1 MTEEKEKQEEL
12 NPIEIIVQND
22 TSNVK
27 EKTEIGIPL
36 LDLSINDLILKM
48 VEFSNKENCLTV
60 SKNAEEVRSI
70 FYQKLKDLKK
80 ENEVEKE
87 ENQKTEKIIL
97 HPHEIEFKRAYKKFK
112 SIKNKHRKEKDE
124 MLWIWLTFSNEN
136 ATLEFPRKFKT
147 NHEFGRNT

>member
-1 MTEEKEKQEEL
+1 MTEEKEKQGEL

-22 TSNVK
+22 ASNVK

-60 SKNAEEVRSI
+60 SKDAEEVRSI

-87 ENQKTEKIIL
+87 ENQKTEKII
-97 HPHEIEFKRAYKKFK
+97 
-112 SIKNKHRKEKDE
+112 
-124 MLWIWLTFSNEN
+124 
-136 ATLEFPRKFKT
+136 
-147 NHEFGRNT
+147 